1 VIARRTALAAATVL
15 LAAAALVPA
24 VADRGFYGKT
34 GVFAGERTT
43 AGEWAGTWMYVSR
56 DGRMAL
62 WLRAGKDGLPEAR
75 LQYQSTAN
83 PETFE
88 TDWSGKTTYY
98 LSGQAATFEIR
109 LARRERDDLA
119 GRWEWLVDFGDSG
132 RSETSDFR
140 IYRVGDGRSLALEFQ
155 KGYVKALRRG
165 DRITKQEIPPVITFV
180 KASRRLVLW
189 DELPW

>member
-1 VIARRTALAAATVL
+1 VIARRVAFAAAVAL
-15 LAAAALVPA
+15 LAAAAFVPA
-24 VADRGFYGKT
+24 LADRGFYGRT
-34 GVFAGERTT
+34 GVFAGEPTT
-43 AGEWAGTWMYVSR
+43 AGEWAGTWIYVSR
-56 DGRMAL
+56 DARMAL
-62 WLRAGKDGLPEAR
+62 WLRAGKDGAPEAR
-75 LQYQSTAN
+75 LQYQSTAG

-88 TDWSGKTTYY
+88 TDWSGKANYY

-109 LARRERDDLA
+109 LARRERDEIE

-140 IYRVGDGRSLALEFQ
+140 IYRVVDGRSLALEFK
-155 KGYVKALRRG
+155 KGYVKEVRRG
-165 DRITKQEIPPVITFV
+165 ARITRQEIPPVLSFV